1 MSIGIGARDI
11 GYQSEFYDCDFF
23 IFLLDF
29 PGSSGNGILTQR
41 LIRHFANELSAVFLH
56 NFLKYN
62 VFGRH
67 SWLVRQV
74 ATERRSA
81 VYKWY
86 KFIICK

>member
-41 LIRHFANELSAVFLH
+41 PAHVSRSPFRAPRHIIEMSDISIYRISEQILTLSV
-56 NFLKYN
+56 
-62 VFGRH
+62 
-67 SWLVRQV
+67 S
-74 ATERRSA
+74 S
-81 VYKWY
+81 
-86 KFIICK
+86 I